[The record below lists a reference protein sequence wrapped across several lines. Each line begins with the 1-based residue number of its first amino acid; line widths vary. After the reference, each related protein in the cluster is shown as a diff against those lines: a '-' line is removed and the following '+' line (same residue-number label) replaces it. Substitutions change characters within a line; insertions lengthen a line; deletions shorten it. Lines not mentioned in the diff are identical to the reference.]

1 MRTLRSG
8 RAPLTGA
15 LVASLALVP
24 AVAAQQ
30 RDPYP
35 ATLQFGTGLINIPVA
50 WVSPVNADVWVQTS
64 GKVITHYVDP
74 GAMNFATRW
83 NTNASIDTHWLGR
96 FSVGASAYSQNP
108 EWGLFGQV
116 LVLRPNQLAVHP
128 GIAIG
133 IRNIG
138 KYDREDRLLVSHDI
152 ALDPADSSYKDVT
165 ADYARGFKTAPTI
178 YGVATQAF
186 SLASWGAS
194 VSLGYGNGLFSDD
207 GDLGDNYNTKGQ
219 LAKGLFLGAR
229 VAGHPT
235 ANTTLT
241 FLAENDGWDWNAG
254 IVGDWRGISL
264 GIYGTELEEGSKDLS
279 KCPVEMFCRV
289 YNYAKLNVS
298 LGYSGNII
306 DISRGV
312 LLRTRITELE
322 REQQRLRQ
330 EIAARERRIRG
341 LEVTLR
347 EAQAGELR
355 EIARRRTELE
365 HQIQQ
370 EREAIRRAMERLEQ
384 LERGQRP
391 PATPPANPPAN
402 PPPASPAASG
412 FSPSSY

>member
-1 MRTLRSG
+1 MRTLRSA
-8 RAPLTGA
+8 RAPLRGA

-24 AVAAQQ
+24 ALAAQQ

-50 WVSPVNADVWVQTS
+50 WVSPRNADVWVQTS
-64 GKVITHYVDP
+64 GKVITHFEP
-74 GAMNFATRW
+74 EAEMNFATRW
-83 NTNASIDTHWLGR
+83 NTNASIDTHWLGI

-108 EWGLFGQV
+108 EWGLFGQA
-116 LVLRPNQLAVHP
+116 LVLRPNQLGVNP

-133 IRNIG
+133 VRNVG
-138 KYDREDRLLVSHDI
+138 KYDREDRLLVAHDI
-152 ALDPADSSYKDVT
+152 ALDPSDSSYKEVE
-165 ADYARGFKTAPTI
+165 AFYARGFKTMPTI
-178 YGVATQAF
+178 YGVATQQF

-194 VSLGYGNGLFSDD
+194 VSVGYGNGLFSDD
-207 GDLGDNYNTKGQ
+207 GGLGASYNTKGQ
-219 LAKGLFLGAR
+219 IAKGLFLGAR

-235 ANTTLT
+235 PNTTLSI
-241 FLAENDGWDWNAG
+241 LAENDGWDWNAG
-254 IVGDWRGISL
+254 IVGDWRGVTL
-264 GIYGTELEEGSKDLS
+264 GLYGTELEEGSKDLS
-279 KCPVEMFCRV
+279 KCPIQALCRV
-289 YNYAKLNVS
+289 YNYRKLNVS

-312 LLRTRITELE
+312 LLRTRITDLE

-365 HQIQQ
+365 AQIQQ
-370 EREAIRRAMERLEQ
+370 ERDAIRRAMERLEQ

-391 PATPPANPPAN
+391 PTTPPATPP
-402 PPPASPAASG
+402 PPPGAGPG
-412 FSPSSY
+412 GSSRSSH

>member
-8 RAPLTGA
+8 RAPLTSA
-15 LVASLALVP
+15 VVASLALVP
-24 AVAAQQ
+24 ALAAQQ
-30 RDPYP
+30 RDAYP

-50 WVSPVNADVWVQTS
+50 WVSPANADVWVQTS
-64 GKVITHYVDP
+64 GKVITHFVDESK
-74 GAMNFATRW
+74 MNFATKW
-83 NTNASIDTHWLGR
+83 NTNASIDSHWLGR

-108 EWGLFGQV
+108 EWGFFGQA
-116 LVLRPNQLAVHP
+116 LVLRPNQFAVHP

-133 IRNIG
+133 VRNVG
-138 KYDREDRLLVSHDI
+138 KYKREDRLLVGHDI
-152 ALDPADSSYKDVT
+152 VLAADSSYDEEES
-165 ADYARGFKTAPTI
+165 AFARGFKTAPTF
-178 YGVATQAF
+178 YGVATQEF

-194 VSLGYGNGLFSDD
+194 VSVGYGNGLFSDD
-207 GDLGDNYNTKGQ
+207 GDLGDSYNSKGQ

-229 VAGHPT
+229 AIGHPT
-235 ANTTLT
+235 ANTTLSI
-241 FLAENDGWDWNAG
+241 LAENDGWDWNAG
-254 IVGDWRGISL
+254 IVGDWRGITL

-279 KCPVEMFCRV
+279 KCQIQSLCRV

-298 LGYSGNII
+298 LGYSGNIV

-312 LLRTRITELE
+312 LLRTRITDLE

-355 EIARRRTELE
+355 EIARRRTELDQ
-365 HQIQQ
+365 QIQQ

-384 LERGQRP
+384 LERGRP
-391 PATPPANPPAN
+391 PVPPPTTPPANPPAT
-402 PPPASPAASG
+402 PPAPDG
-412 FSPSSY
+412 VSPSSY